1 MPTQNVFQQ
10 ARTGEKSKPIQ
21 AIPLDLDDVINYS
34 RASLKGIG
42 AGLYNLVD
50 MANDPWGKV
59 IDPTF
64 TLLYDSAVIYAAH
77 SKHNNM
83 AAPAEYIPFYNYVL
97 QNQPAY
103 LKAVERMGARISGF
117 KGMGNHFVNGDG
129 PHRAEMIAEGVT
141 GIFAPGFIFKGI
153 SASAAMAKNVQN
165 FGTVSKPP
173 LFHNTKHELTLQKPV
188 FDTLSVKQVKETLGQ
203 NTFLFVYTVD
213 KELLVAERMLKK
225 PVLRDGYESSFL
237 HHHEL
242 APGKPVYF
250 AGELETYDGFI
261 RKILPQSGHFLPE
274 GSHLASFMEK
284 TFYQQGYLE
293 ALGTYT
299 PIPLLAKSKNNPR
312 VTQEKINLTPGK
324 ETTATAFTTA
334 TRQVNED
341 IMKDIDDKTQQH
353 TKSSSAR
360 NSGLS
365 EHVRS
370 KIADATN
377 YDDLSNRF
385 DKSTRD
391 TIKETGTTADQNF
404 LHDLENIETYQQQY
418 QERLKKEKAFSRKI
432 ELINTFQDA
441 SFAFGQAG
449 ELATR
454 LGNPDLGCALNVMG
468 GGAQLA
474 AGAMMMSVNPLAGIG
489 MVLSGI
495 NGISGGLGEPEED
508 NRFPLLFQGIQQILQ
523 DLHDIKLYLIQA
535 NKDMYAFHIRTLN
548 SLFNEL
554 GVMQQQYKDQGHKQ
568 NFNDAITHGGINLL
582 IEQHQKNTLTQAAT
596 YGKGRPLP
604 LAALTSEKYYGL
616 MPQLYQLTEEA
627 FAHYHNGR
635 TVYKAELVDGT
646 KAAIAEIGTL
656 SSKGKMY
663 GYLAAQFDDL
673 RAEAHNACNL
683 NIWLA
688 ASQHYLRL
696 AQSNHAYDVD
706 GAESSKII
714 AQGER
719 CLSVIEKIDA
729 QLPALFDKYFAE
741 ANDAINDM
749 QKLLTYP
756 EKVLEIVENK
766 NNFWAITKPANPL
779 IIGPDPSKIINCFHG
794 YGNKRVFP
802 FDDAPLQLPFFIDK
816 NSLDFSSCIMDKE
829 YYGLEHLGMGQFQ
842 IRWKADNGACNFAP
856 CPAINFIF
864 TDGTTA
870 IMWERLTIDGW
881 IVNDPRGFYQ
891 RGGTY
896 KRDASSYAPKANE
909 TLVKYRQE
917 AVQEKETFIKK
928 NVRTW
933 ENKLVFNLIK
943 AREACLALGINT
955 TVCHSIPTFTMDEA
969 VLLAP
974 YGNDLRQG
982 MKYNDKLPTH
992 SSLSSDLDAFKTLL
1006 SKSADELTKQFKL
1019 SRLVSE
1025 QLPITRES
1033 FIQTMLSNGP
1043 KYKDDIHTSYYILGY
1058 DGESL
1063 TYDNKTVYHFD
1074 KESDV
1079 FVTLPVNPINFSTIS
1094 LFIDLVNRTAL
1105 SSEQLNNITVLT
1117 GHTLINRAPHP
1128 MVTMTGRTLRQ
1139 LKEHHQEKLSRP
1151 KSSQKEEPK
1160 TTPSTAETTP
1170 SFDFSAMMAILQK
1183 NQATM
1188 EKVLEENNALRQEM
1202 AELRDKATIT
1212 INVDA
1217 AEPFDASYALTHWS
1231 CKMNAALPDEITC
1244 FDPIH
1249 EDQPVQIGRRLSKP
1263 WEQLS
1268 PVVTDCIMQNGT
1280 RFCWG
1285 DEIGYA
1291 DTSKHARLQLS
1302 QSLIEVWM
1310 LNIAILLLLAN
1321 WMRRFKEN
1329 GVSFSTLDTPKQAGT
1344 SSVGK
1349 TTNRFGLWAQSKRC
1363 TNTLVIQNESL
1374 TFHADVVDY
1383 INTMN

>member
-10 ARTGEKSKPIQ
+10 ARTGETSQPIQ

-34 RASLKGIG
+34 RASLKGIN
-42 AGLYNLVD
+42 AGLYNLIN

-77 SKHNNM
+77 SNHNNM
-83 AAPAEYIPFYNYVL
+83 AAPDGYIPFYNYVL

-103 LKAVERMGARISGF
+103 LKAIERMEARINGF
-117 KGMGNHFVNGDG
+117 KDMENHFVNGDG

-153 SASAAMAKNVQN
+153 SASAAMARNIQN

-213 KELLVAERMLKK
+213 KELLVAERRLKK

-293 ALGTYT
+293 AYGTFT
-299 PIPLLAKSKNNPR
+299 PVPLLAKSKNNPKI
-312 VTQEKINLTPGK
+312 TQEKINLTPGK
-324 ETTATAFTTA
+324 ETMATAFTTA
-334 TRQVNED
+334 TRQVND
-341 IMKDIDDKTQQH
+341 DSLKSINDKTQKH
-353 TKSSSAR
+353 TKSNSAR
-360 NSGLS
+360 NDDLS

-391 TIKETGTTADQNF
+391 TIKETGSTADQNF

-418 QERLKKEKAFSRKI
+418 QERLKKEMAFARKI

-454 LGNPDLGCALNVMG
+454 LGNPDLGCTLNFMG
-468 GGAQLA
+468 GAAQFA
-474 AGAMMMSVNPLAGIG
+474 AGTMMVSLNPLAGIG

-495 NGISGGLGEPEED
+495 NDIGNVLGEPEED
-508 NRFPLLFQGIQQILQ
+508 NRFPLLFHGIQQILQ

-554 GVMQQQYKDQGHKQ
+554 MAMQQQYKDQGHKQ

-596 YGKGRPLP
+596 YGKGRPLT

-627 FAHYHNGR
+627 FAHYHNGL

-696 AQSNHAYDVD
+696 AQSKHAYDLD
-706 GAESSKII
+706 GTEISKII

-729 QLPALFDKYFAE
+729 QFPTLFSKYYAE
-741 ANDAINDM
+741 AINAINEM
-749 QKLLTYP
+749 QKLLVYP
-756 EKVLEIVENK
+756 EKVLELVENK

-779 IIGPDPSKIINCFHG
+779 IIGPDPNNIINCFHD
-794 YGNKRVFP
+794 YPNKRRFP

-816 NSLDFSSCIMDKE
+816 NSLDFSSCIIDKE
-829 YYGLEHLGMGQFQ
+829 YYGLEHIGMGQFQ
-842 IRWKADNGACNFAP
+842 IRWKADADNKPCNFAP
-856 CPAINFIF
+856 CPAINFKF

-870 IMWERLTIDGW
+870 IMWERLTIDGF
-881 IVNDPRGFYQ
+881 IINDPRGYYW

-896 KRDASSYAPKANE
+896 KRDVSSYVPKANE
-909 TLVKYRQE
+909 TLIKYRQE

-955 TVCHSIPTFTMDEA
+955 TVCHSIPTFTMDESA
-969 VLLAP
+969 LLAP

-1025 QLPITRES
+1025 QLPITRKS
-1033 FIQTMLSNGP
+1033 FIQTMLSNDA

-1117 GHTLINRAPHP
+1117 GHTLINHTPHP
-1128 MVTMTGRTLRQ
+1128 MVTMIGRTLRQ
-1139 LKEHHQEKLSRP
+1139 LKEHLQEKLSRP

-1160 TTPSTAETTP
+1160 TTPSAAETTP

-1188 EKVLEENNALRQEM
+1188 ERILAENNALRQEV

-1231 CKMNAALPDEITC
+1231 CKMNAALADEITC

-1268 PVVTDCIMQNGT
+1268 PVVTDCIIQNST

-1285 DEIGYA
+1285 DEISYA

-1329 GVSFSTLDTPKQAGT
+1329 GVSFSDLDTPKKADT
-1344 SSVGK
+1344 SNVGA
-1349 TTNRFGLWAQSKRC
+1349 TTNRFGLWAHSKRC
-1363 TNTLVIQNESL
+1363 ANPLVIQNTDRDFKQIL
-1374 TFHADVVDY
+1374 LYTQ
-1383 INTMN
+1383 